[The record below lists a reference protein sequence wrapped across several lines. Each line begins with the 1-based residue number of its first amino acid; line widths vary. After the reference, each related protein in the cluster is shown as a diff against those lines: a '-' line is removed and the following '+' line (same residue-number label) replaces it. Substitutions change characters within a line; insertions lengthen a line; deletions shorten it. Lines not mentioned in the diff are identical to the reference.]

1 MNLQDILTILIPTFG
16 FLSWIYSRIDK
27 KFELMDKKFERM
39 DAKFERMDAKFEQI
53 DAKFEQ
59 KFRQIEIKMVD
70 EFTEV
75 KKALHSLDI
84 RLTRL
89 EGRFDER
96 GYWESRMTGTH
107 DEK

>member
-1 MNLQDILTILIPTFG
+1 MTLQDILAVIIPIFALLG
-16 FLSWIYSRIDK
+16 WIYSRIDK
-27 KFELMDKKFERM
+27 KFKQLEMKNEQFSDKVI
-39 DAKFERMDAKFEQI
+39 A
-53 DAKFEQ
+53 
-59 KFRQIEIKMVD
+59 
-70 EFTEV
+70 EFGEV
-75 KKALHSLDI
+75 KRSLHALDI